1 MGGGSRGVGEWPAAL
16 TTTSP
21 DALIFFFL
29 SKLISTAFIDV
40 NMCFSFLTLYIFNLH
55 FIIFNSYIFPPSHCT
70 FFAALIVKIPPM
82 WDQ

>member
-40 NMCFSFLTLYIFNLH
+40 NVFFL
-55 FIIFNSYIFPPSHCT
+55 SYSIH
-70 FFAALIVKIPPM
+70 I
-82 WDQ
+82 

>member
-40 NMCFSFLTLYIFNLH
+40 NVCFSFLTLYIFNLH
-55 FIIFNSYIFPPSHCT
+55 LIIFIFSSSHCT